1 MELRK
6 LGPGL
11 VVSRHVS
18 GLWQVADQER
28 EGDRLDVE
36 RAARA
41 LEAHVEAGGV
51 TTFDAADH
59 YGSAEPIAG
68 ALARRREGIRV
79 LTKWVPAPGASSRA
93 EAEAA
98 VDRARRR
105 IGVERV
111 DLLQFHA
118 WNYADPG
125 WLDCLFHLA
134 DLKAEGKILHL
145 GVTNMDAVHLDMAL
159 RSGIPI
165 VSNQV
170 CYSLLDRRPAGAVTA
185 VCRTHGVQLLAYGTL
200 AGGLLSERWRGRS
213 APPIDDALTWSQM
226 KYRRFVDRAG
236 GWDRFQELLR
246 TVVRLAARLGVSAA
260 NVAARYVLEQP
271 RVAGVVVGARPGERS
286 HLEDNLRLF
295 SFSLDAEARAELDRA
310 ADRLDAIPGDCGD
323 EYRRPP
329 YLTAA
334 GDLRHHVTRFP
345 APYPVRRGD
354 DGRARVSSGTPW
366 EEAAGFSRAIRSGNR
381 IWIAG
386 TTATHGARLIGGDDA
401 AAQTHFA
408 IDKVEGALNSLGAGL
423 SDVVRTRL
431 YVRDAA
437 DWEAVARAH
446 ERRFREARPAN
457 TLVRTGLI
465 GEGYRVEIEA
475 EAEVAEEEW
484 ADGAAPRIPR
494 ALRGPGGRSVRS
506 SPERSRA

>member
-1 MELRK
+1 MSVERRRLA
-6 LGPGL
+6 PGL
-11 VVSRHVS
+11 SVSRIVN

-28 EGDRLDVE
+28 GGGQLDAGE
-36 RAARA
+36 AARA
-41 LEAHVEAGGV
+41 LEAHVEAGFD
-51 TTFDAADH
+51 TFDAADH
-59 YGSAEPIAG
+59 YGSAEIIAG
-68 ALARRREGIRV
+68 ELARRREGVRV
-79 LTKWVPAPGASSRA
+79 LTKWVPSPGASSRA
-93 EAEAA
+93 QVEAA
-98 VDRARRR
+98 VDRALGR
-105 IGVERV
+105 IGVERI

-134 DLKAEGKILHL
+134 DLKAKGKILHL
-145 GVTNMDAVHLDMAL
+145 GVTNLDAAHLDMAL

-170 CYSLLDRRPAGAVTA
+170 CYSLLDRRAAGAMTE

-200 AGGLLSERWRGRS
+200 AGGLLSDRWRGRP

-226 KYRRFVDRAG
+226 KYRRFVDQAG
-236 GWDRFQELLR
+236 GWDRFQEVLR
-246 TVVRLAARLGVSAA
+246 AARAVAGRLGVSVA

-271 RVAGVVVGARPGERS
+271 CVAGVIVGARPGGRS

-295 SFSLDAEARAELDRA
+295 DFSLDAETLAELDRA
-310 ADRLDAIPGDCGD
+310 AARLDAIPGDCGD

-334 GDLRHHVTRFP
+334 GDLRHHVTHFP
-345 APYPVRRGD
+345 APYPVRHGR
-354 DGRARVSSGTPW
+354 DGRARVSSGTMW
-366 EEAAGFSRAIRSGNR
+366 EEVAGFSRAVRSGTR
-381 IWIAG
+381 IQVAG
-386 TTATHGARLIGGDDA
+386 TTATHGTRLIGGDDA

-431 YVRDAA
+431 YIRDPA

-446 ERRFREARPAN
+446 GHRFREVLPAN
-457 TLVRTGLI
+457 TLIRAGLI
-465 GEGYRVEIEA
+465 GDGYRVEIEA
-475 EAEVAEEEW
+475 EAEVAPPAAGGTEPG
-484 ADGAAPRIPR
+484 DG
-494 ALRGPGGRSVRS
+494 
-506 SPERSRA
+506 